1 MSRPLSQPP
10 VWRELT
16 GRHWSGPGFAGSI
29 RAVFP
34 NRGETVFIHLGGNK
48 MIRISEVITIL
59 DAGNRRSPIT
69 LIPFLDEVERQGRME
84 RITTQEEVK
93 SYVVTR
99 TGVYASPISSLTLLK
114 RAQQGGSRRRID
126 EWYGPDPEKK
136 ELKE

>member
-1 MSRPLSQPP
+1 
-10 VWRELT
+10 
-16 GRHWSGPGFAGSI
+16 
-29 RAVFP
+29 
-34 NRGETVFIHLGGNK
+34 